1 MQRSLIHFTFKTY
14 YDVPVWLYLVL
25 VLKFFFYYIYTI
37 YPCKQLVSVIVSGM
51 KWTMNYEY
59 KKTGIVAYRA
69 QSIGVK
75 SAPCGKKD
83 HGIYNTHICKV
94 EE

>member
-51 KWTMNYEY
+51 K
-59 KKTGIVAYRA
+59 
-69 QSIGVK
+69 
-75 SAPCGKKD
+75 
-83 HGIYNTHICKV
+83 
-94 EE
+94 